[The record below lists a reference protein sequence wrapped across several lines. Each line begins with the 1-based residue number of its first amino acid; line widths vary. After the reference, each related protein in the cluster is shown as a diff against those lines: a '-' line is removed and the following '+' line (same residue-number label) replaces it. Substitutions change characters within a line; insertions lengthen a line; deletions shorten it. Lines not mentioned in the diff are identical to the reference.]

1 MILFLYLIYME
12 YLSLDVVK
20 QHSGNNEPHI
30 LFKEI
35 YNSLIFF
42 STTKYVLKLI
52 MDKRRNLTINNSR
65 RQSYTYIKE
74 TKWKIQVLNTFELI
88 SRIFILTLIQ
98 MIELNLKGK
107 KGNHLLCKLQ
117 NTFEC
122 YLFCSYH
129 RAVVLDTFAPVY

>member
-12 YLSLDVVK
+12 YLSLNVVK

-107 KGNHLLCKLQ
+107 KRKP
-117 NTFEC
+117 
-122 YLFCSYH
+122 S
-129 RAVVLDTFAPVY
+129 VVQITKYV